1 MVSCVRASSGCA
13 ITSRASEKGDT
24 PMDTAIIF
32 LTHDNQLAFV
42 LAASR
47 SCSGATS
54 AQALD
59 NLRQRG
65 CVPLFVTH
73 APSTGRASRPFFRN
87 IDVLR
92 QVMLNR
98 ADEFWR
104 AVVCA
109 DTAIAFA

>member
-1 MVSCVRASSGCA
+1 
-13 ITSRASEKGDT
+13 
-24 PMDTAIIF
+24 MDTAIIF
-32 LTHDNQLAFV
+32 LTPDNQLAFV

-47 SCSGATS
+47 SCIGATR
-54 AQALD
+54 AEALD
-59 NLRQRG
+59 NLRQRS

-73 APSTGRASRPFFRN
+73 APSTGRASRPFFCN
-87 IDVLR
+87 KHVLR

-98 ADEFWR
+98 ADEFWC

>member
-1 MVSCVRASSGCA
+1 
-13 ITSRASEKGDT
+13 
-24 PMDTAIIF
+24 MDKAIIF
-32 LTHDNQLAFV
+32 LTPSNTLEFV
-42 LAASR
+42 LTS
-47 SCSGATS
+47 SCNAETS

-59 NLRQRG
+59 TLRQRG

-73 APSTGRASRPFFRN
+73 APSTGRASHPFFRN
-87 IDVLR
+87 KDLLR

-109 DTAIAFA
+109 DTAIVFA